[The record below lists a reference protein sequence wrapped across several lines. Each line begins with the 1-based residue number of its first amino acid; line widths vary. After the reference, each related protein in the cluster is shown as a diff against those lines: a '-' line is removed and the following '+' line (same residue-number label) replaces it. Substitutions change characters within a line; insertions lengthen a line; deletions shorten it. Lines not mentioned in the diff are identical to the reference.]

1 LDKKRKVSDFALEF
15 LRGMNDVGILGC
27 LKHFP
32 GHGNTNVDSHLGLF
46 KETRRIS
53 SQWFL
58 FIKGIEN
65 NDSIMIGHL
74 AVPALREKTLRQ
86 LCQNLLLKRFKSN

>member
-32 GHGNTNVDSHLGLF
+32 GHGNTNVDSAF
-46 KETRRIS
+46 RIAKKKLEELVANGS
-53 SQWFL
+53 FS
-58 FIKGIEN
+58 
-65 NDSIMIGHL
+65 
-74 AVPALREKTLRQ
+74 
-86 LCQNLLLKRFKSN
+86 